1 MSLPEQENAFRFLSE
16 TEAANLKAELPD
28 VKEVAVLA
36 EFFKVFSDL
45 SRMKILCLLAQKEL
59 CVGDIA
65 LFMESTPSAISHQLK
80 TLRAARLVEYRRV
93 GKTLL
98 YSLADEHVQDITE
111 KGLEHIREL

>member
-1 MSLPEQENAFRFLSE
+1 MGLPEQENGFHFLSE
-16 TEAANLKAELPD
+16 KEAAHLKSQLPQT
-28 VKEVAVLA
+28 KEVAVLA

-45 SRMKILCLLAQKEL
+45 TRMKILCLLAQKEL

-65 LFMESTPSAISHQLK
+65 LFMESTPSAVSHQLK
-80 TLRAARLVEYRRV
+80 TLRTARLVEYRRV
-93 GKTLL
+93 GKTLF